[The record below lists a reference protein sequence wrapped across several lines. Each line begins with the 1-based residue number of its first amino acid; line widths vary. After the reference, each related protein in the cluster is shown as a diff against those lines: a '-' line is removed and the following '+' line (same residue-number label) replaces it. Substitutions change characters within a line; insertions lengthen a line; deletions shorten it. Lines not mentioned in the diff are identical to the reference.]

1 MDYNK
6 FLIIIFQ
13 IILVIHSETL
23 NLNMPKRK
31 ATASNQVVDEVVT
44 KSKSVSKRVKS
55 GDVGAGV
62 FSIPP
67 GFKTIWQLEE
77 ETKQTWHSYHQDI
90 QVGLSDWE
98 NRLTFDF
105 IG

>member
-1 MDYNK
+1 M
-6 FLIIIFQ
+6 IQ
-13 IILVIHSETL
+13 TQTL

-31 ATASNQVVDEVVT
+31 ATASDQVADEVVT

-90 QVGLSDWE
+90 QVGFSDWE
-98 NRLTFDF
+98 NRMAYVFN
-105 IG
+105 G

>member
-1 MDYNK
+1 M
-6 FLIIIFQ
+6 IQ
-13 IILVIHSETL
+13 TQTL

-31 ATASNQVVDEVVT
+31 ATASNQVADEVVT

-62 FSIPP
+62 ISIPP

-90 QVGLSDWE
+90 QVGYSDWE
-98 NRLTFDF
+98 NRLAYVFN
-105 IG
+105 G

>member
-1 MDYNK
+1 M
-6 FLIIIFQ
+6 IQ
-13 IILVIHSETL
+13 TQTL

-31 ATASNQVVDEVVT
+31 AAASNQVADEVVI

-62 FSIPP
+62 FSITP

-90 QVGLSDWE
+90 QVGFSDGE
-98 NRLTFDF
+98 NRLTY